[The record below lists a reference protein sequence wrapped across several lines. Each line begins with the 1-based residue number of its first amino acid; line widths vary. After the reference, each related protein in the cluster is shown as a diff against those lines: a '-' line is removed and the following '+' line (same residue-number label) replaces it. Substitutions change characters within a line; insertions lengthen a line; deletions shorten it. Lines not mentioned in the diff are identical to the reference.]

1 MRGKCTFEGIFFN
14 IMFFFQI
21 FNTKWVSSSRDVVAL
36 RQSMLRADKS
46 AEFRAYVATKGE
58 TLESDVLFWLEV
70 QKYKVTCLLC
80 DKFSFLRGGREGGR
94 EGDRHTVESDV
105 LFWLKCRN
113 ISHINQMQ
121 YKYLDR

>member
-1 MRGKCTFEGIFFN
+1 MRDIFFN

-36 RQSMLRADKS
+36 RQSMLRADKC

-94 EGDRHTVESDV
+94 ETYCRKRCTVLVEV
-105 LFWLKCRN
+105 QK
-113 ISHINQMQ
+113 
-121 YKYLDR
+121 YKSYKSNAIQVPGQVVKGI